1 MNQQYKDVLTNLE
14 NRRGV
19 KEGIHD
25 YKGFSISVHHFHG
38 TTGKY
43 TILHTGKTFKR
54 YASAK
59 NAIDTGKVFK

>member
-19 KEGIHD
+19 KEGISQ
-25 YKGFSISVHHFHG
+25 YKGFDISVHHFHG
-38 TTGKY
+38 TTGIY
-43 TILHTGKTFKR
+43 RVLHTYKEYKS

-59 NAIDTGKVFK
+59 KAIDTLKVFD